1 MKKRGFAL
9 LETIIVITF
18 VTVSL
23 LLLYGTFTSLIENKE
38 KNILYDDASNIY
50 EMYYLKEY
58 LELNGLDQY
67 FGVGNIIQLSC
78 DDFSFASC
86 SSLFDKV
93 SLEKLYLVSYGLRDY
108 NQENFSSTFNRYY
121 QSLSNNYDYDY
132 LLIGEFFVEDVYHY
146 ASIGVN
152 VS

>member
-1 MKKRGFAL
+1 MKRGFAL

-86 SSLFDKV
+86 SSLFDKF
-93 SLEKLYLVSYGLRDY
+93 SLEKLYLASYGLRDY

>member
-1 MKKRGFAL
+1 MKRGFAL

-86 SSLFDKV
+86 SSLFDKF